1 MTVSGLRTPARPCAA
16 TCGRKTD
23 GTATSS
29 TQSGRLD
36 GLKNSSGEL
45 EPDRSI
51 SKVVRSG
58 SAFNPYEDVAA
69 KVVRSGGAFD
79 MDLIDPGSYDSKLVR
94 STSADLE
101 GLQED
106 NII

>member
-1 MTVSGLRTPARPCAA
+1 M
-16 TCGRKTD
+16 
-23 GTATSS
+23 
-29 TQSGRLD
+29 
-36 GLKNSSGEL
+36 
-45 EPDRSI
+45 
-51 SKVVRSG
+51 VRSG